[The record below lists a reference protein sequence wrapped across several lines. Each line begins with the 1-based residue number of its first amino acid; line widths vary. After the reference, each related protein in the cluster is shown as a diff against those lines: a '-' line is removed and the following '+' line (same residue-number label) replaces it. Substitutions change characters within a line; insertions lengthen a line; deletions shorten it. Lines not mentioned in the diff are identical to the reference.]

1 MAPNI
6 PKGHMWSRLRTIWR
20 DEGARGVWFRGLG
33 CVGYSR
39 LLVWSRPIG
48 EPVVAELPSGLQLI
62 EIGPQEL
69 DRYLRFRTDQVE
81 ATARRRW
88 QRGERCHAIAHG
100 DAIVHCAWSATGIAW
115 VDFLRCRL
123 VLPHDV
129 VYSFDAVTAAAYQR
143 QGHSGTRAHYVTGL
157 YGALGYSRVW
167 SATLPENPAALR
179 FQQRLGARPIGQLR
193 RWPWNVGWID
203 RSLPSS

>member
-1 MAPNI
+1 MATGI
-6 PKGHMWSRLRTIWR
+6 HEARIWSRLCESWR
-20 DEGARGVWFRGLG
+20 DEGLRGVWFRGLG
-33 CVGYSR
+33 CIGYRR
-39 LLVWSRPIG
+39 LRIWSRPIG
-48 EPVVAELPSGLQLI
+48 EHALAELPPGFEII
-62 EIGPQEL
+62 EIGPQGL
-69 DRYLRFRTDQVE
+69 DGYLRFRTDQIE
-81 ATARRRW
+81 ATLRQRW

-123 VLPHDV
+123 VLPRDV

-143 QGHSGTRAHYVTGL
+143 QGHSGTRAHYVAGL

-167 SATLPENPAALR
+167 SATLPENSAALR
-179 FQQRLGARPIGQLR
+179 FQQRLDARPIGQLR

-203 RSLPSS
+203 RSLPGG